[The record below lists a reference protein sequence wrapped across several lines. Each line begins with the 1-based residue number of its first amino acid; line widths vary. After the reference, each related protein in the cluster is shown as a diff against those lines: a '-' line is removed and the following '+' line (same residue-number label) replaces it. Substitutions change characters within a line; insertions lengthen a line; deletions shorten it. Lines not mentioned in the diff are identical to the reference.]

1 MNRTKI
7 ILIITLLIFCN
18 YSFAMTEILCKARY
32 FYQRYNEPVY
42 YEGSTIGKIPI
53 RKGYYENVWSNTYT
67 LNVKFF
73 SGFELNE
80 YYNQQSFNNNSIV
93 ALVSWNN
100 GGHSLIIIKDWT
112 TNLKYMT
119 EKEVK
124 YTSEGEKINLIT
136 GYDLE
141 NRFWEFYF

>member
-1 MNRTKI
+1 M
-7 ILIITLLIFCN
+7 
-18 YSFAMTEILCKARY
+18 Y
-32 FYQRYNEPVY
+32 
-42 YEGSTIGKIPI
+42 
-53 RKGYYENVWSNTYT
+53 
-67 LNVKFF
+67 
-73 SGFELNE
+73 
-80 YYNQQSFNNNSIV
+80 V

>member
-1 MNRTKI
+1 
-7 ILIITLLIFCN
+7 
-18 YSFAMTEILCKARY
+18 MTEFLCKARY
-32 FYQRYNEPVY
+32 YYQKYNEPVY
-42 YEGSTIGKIPI
+42 YEGNTVGKVLI
-53 RKGYYENVWSNTYT
+53 RNGYYEKVWSNTYT

-80 YYNQQSFNNNSIV
+80 YFNKQSFNANSIV
-93 ALVSWNN
+93 ALVSWDN

-119 EKEVK
+119 EREVK
-124 YTSEGEKINLIT
+124 YTSKGEKIDLIT

-141 NRFWEFYF
+141 NRFWEFYL